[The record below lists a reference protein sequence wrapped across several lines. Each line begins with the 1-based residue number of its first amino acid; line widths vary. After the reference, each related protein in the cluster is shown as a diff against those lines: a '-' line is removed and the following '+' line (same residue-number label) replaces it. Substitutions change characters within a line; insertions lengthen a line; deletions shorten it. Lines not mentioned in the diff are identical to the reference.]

1 MRLWNGQDGA
11 VTTTEPV
18 HRDAERCYRAVSSRD
33 SRFDG
38 IFFTAVRTTGI
49 YCRPSCPAITPKRSN
64 VSFHPTAAAAHAAG
78 YRACKRCLP
87 DATPGS
93 PEWDVRADVVGRA
106 MRLIRDGIVEREGV
120 AGLAARLG
128 YSERHVTRLLTAELG
143 AGPLAIA
150 RSSRAQSARVLVETT
165 DLGLA
170 DVAFAAGF
178 SSVRQFNDTMQ
189 EVYASTPSAM
199 RSRAH
204 GRPGATPARRGRL
217 RLRLAVRRPFDDA
230 HVLGFLAARAA
241 QGIEHVDGDTYS
253 RVLRLPHGNGRVH
266 LTPEPECVHVELELD
281 QLRDLATAVQR
292 CRALMDLDADPLA
305 VSEVLGVDP
314 ALRALVAARPG
325 TRVPGAADGFE
336 LAVRAVLGQ
345 QVSVAAATRLVARI
359 VETHGERLSSG
370 EQLHSVFPSPER
382 LAEADP
388 GSFAMPRARGR
399 ALVELAHRVADG
411 RLHLETGADR
421 VETEQALLAVPG
433 VGPWTAGYIAMR
445 ALADPD
451 RFLPGDV
458 VVRQAMASLGLPDSG
473 TAGASQAARWR
484 PWRSYAVMHLWRSAA
499 ESTDVSINEEIA

>member
-1 MRLWNGQDGA
+1 
-11 VTTTEPV
+11 
-18 HRDAERCYRAVSSRD
+18 
-33 SRFDG
+33 
-38 IFFTAVRTTGI
+38 
-49 YCRPSCPAITPKRSN
+49 
-64 VSFHPTAAAAHAAG
+64 
-78 YRACKRCLP
+78 
-87 DATPGS
+87 
-93 PEWDVRADVVGRA
+93 
-106 MRLIRDGIVEREGV
+106 
-120 AGLAARLG
+120 
-128 YSERHVTRLLTAELG
+128 
-143 AGPLAIA
+143 
-150 RSSRAQSARVLVETT
+150 VETT

-305 VSEVLGVDP
+305 VNEVLGADP

-370 EQLHSVFPSPER
+370 EQLHSVFPSPGR